1 MPDLESGQAGSF
13 ACMDRI
19 RTKLTYANV
28 VATLALFLALT
39 GGAVYAAS
47 KIHSRNIAK
56 NAVKSRNIA
65 KNGVKARNL
74 ALGSVSSSKILDG
87 SILPADFAPG
97 AGASMLASLEGGSVP
112 AGNGSYS
119 LNPPGS
125 FSIKAGQVALIVAAG
140 QGTVAWDNT
149 TAQCNAGVSFTLDGN
164 PAGSLFFN
172 NLATTLATSQN
183 NALLAVVTS
192 AGNHLL
198 TAQRFATFCTPSSTI
213 DFIHARVVTVG

>member
-1 MPDLESGQAGSF
+1 MN
-13 ACMDRI
+13 RI
-19 RTKLTYANV
+19 RSKLTYANV

-39 GGAVYAAS
+39 GGAVYAAN

-74 ALGSVSSSKILDG
+74 AAGSVSSSKILDG
-87 SILPADFAPG
+87 SILPGDFAPG
-97 AGASMLASLEGGSVP
+97 AGASVLASLEGGSVP
-112 AGNGSYS
+112 MGTGSYS

-125 FSIKAGQVALIVAAG
+125 FSLKAGQVALIVAAG
-140 QGTVAWDNT
+140 QATVAWDNT
-149 TAQCNAGVSFTLDGN
+149 IAQCNAGVNFTLDGN

-172 NLATTLATSQN
+172 NISTTPATSQF
-183 NALLAVVTS
+183 NALLAVVTA

-198 TAQRFATFCTPSSTI
+198 TAQRFASFCTAGSTI
-213 DFIHARVVTVG
+213 DFVHARVVTFG